1 MKLLKTKNSLIYL
14 LIFLEINFSFCESI
28 LALQEFLLHTFN
40 ISFIFLFF
48 FIFFFDK
55 KYIFFYKY
63 FKVICISLL
72 FFFFK
77 KAECKS
83 IFRFLTFKKKKKISR
98 YSTLY
103 SFLYTL
109 HNRKNLLKRGKV
121 IHKFFL
127 KYFKRGIRE
136 YVYTTLWAF
145 FISGK
150 KTFTTIFLLRKEIPA
165 LEEGSESKHLY
176 LFIFYKHFNLVYREL
191 IRKSIKK
198 DFKKLDSFELDV
210 LSKTSI
216 LSSKILLNKD
226 IKILN
231 DIYKNVLLLN
241 FKDKTF
247 FNIDNVKKNLLN
259 ITNFKSNVIFN
270 ENIEDLRI
278 LNTFVKDKIKVVRVI
293 CQEKVRRKLAYRI
306 FRAFFFMRGLDYKT
320 LGEYMVRLLNKPKKN
335 FWERPNFPLMR
346 QNIFVYLQRFYICFL
361 VIFGPILDPL
371 GFFYLDHKYPII
383 VFMLSLFLLYVYNN
397 QFRTFIQKM
406 DKKVELPITEEYI
419 KSITVRDVMGWF
431 WFVYMFVVYL
441 LYFTSTWD
449 VTVKMLYATAAII
462 IVMSLSIYN
471 RYYRYPRK
479 YK

>member
-1 MKLLKTKNSLIYL
+1 M
-14 LIFLEINFSFCESI
+14 
-28 LALQEFLLHTFN
+28 LQ
-40 ISFIFLFF
+40 
-48 FIFFFDK
+48 
-55 KYIFFYKY
+55 
-63 FKVICISLL
+63 
-72 FFFFK
+72 
-77 KAECKS
+77 
-83 IFRFLTFKKKKKISR
+83 
-98 YSTLY
+98 
-103 SFLYTL
+103 
-109 HNRKNLLKRGKV
+109 
-121 IHKFFL
+121 KFFL

-278 LNTFVKDKIKVVRVI
+278 LNTFVKDKKKVVRVI
-293 CQEKVRRKLAYRI
+293 CQ
-306 FRAFFFMRGLDYKT
+306 
-320 LGEYMVRLLNKPKKN
+320 
-335 FWERPNFPLMR
+335 
-346 QNIFVYLQRFYICFL
+346 
-361 VIFGPILDPL
+361 
-371 GFFYLDHKYPII
+371 
-383 VFMLSLFLLYVYNN
+383 
-397 QFRTFIQKM
+397 
-406 DKKVELPITEEYI
+406 
-419 KSITVRDVMGWF
+419 
-431 WFVYMFVVYL
+431 
-441 LYFTSTWD
+441 
-449 VTVKMLYATAAII
+449 
-462 IVMSLSIYN
+462 
-471 RYYRYPRK
+471 
-479 YK
+479 